1 MVPLL
6 LQKGPALITYFASV
20 TDADL
25 VMPDGRSLE
34 GVGVEPDLLLLPT
47 ADDIAHRRDPVLT
60 RAAGM
65 LGAPLDPSS
74 AGALFPV
81 RWK

>member
-6 LQKGPALITYFASV
+6 LQKGPALIAYFASV

-25 VMPDGRSLE
+25 VMEDGQSIE
-34 GVGVEPDLLLLPT
+34 GVGVQPDIRLLPT
-47 ADDIAHRRDPVLT
+47 ADDLAHGRDPVFA
-60 RAAGM
+60 RAAAI
-65 LGAPLDPSS
+65 LGVPLDAVS

-81 RWK
+81 QWR